1 MDLIDF
7 KLYSTMFLQYHLK
20 LADSES
26 FGIEKGYGEEAVRW
40 MNDEASKIGCKFEA
54 RLYNYLI
61 STKNFGQFEMYSWIG
76 DPKAA
81 RDLVVR
87 ASKRFK
93 IKVIEGG
100 YKTRQLIMRFAR
112 NEYGIVR
119 KGDRSIGQ
127 IEFTSTRLTGS
138 KWTITKEERT

>member
-1 MDLIDF
+1 
-7 KLYSTMFLQYHLK
+7 MFLKYYLK

-26 FGIEKGYGEEAVRW
+26 FGIEKGHGEKAVRW
-40 MNDEASKIGCKFEA
+40 MNDEAKKMGWKFEA
-54 RLYNYLI
+54 RLYDYLI

-100 YKTRQLIMRFAR
+100 YKTKQLIMKFAR

-119 KGDRSIGQ
+119 SGERAIGQ
-127 IEFTSTRLTGS
+127 IEFTSTRLIGS
-138 KWTITKEERT
+138 KWMITKEERT

>member
-1 MDLIDF
+1 
-7 KLYSTMFLQYHLK
+7 

-26 FGIEKGYGEEAVRW
+26 FGIEKGHGEKAVSWMNEEAMK
-40 MNDEASKIGCKFEA
+40 MNWKFEA
-54 RLYNYLI
+54 RLYDYEI

-81 RDLVVR
+81 RDLVIR

-100 YKTRQLIMRFAR
+100 YKTKQLILKIAR
-112 NEYGIVR
+112 NEFGIVR
-119 KGDRSIGQ
+119 RGDRAIGQ
-127 IEFTSTRLTGS
+127 IEFSSTRLTGS
-138 KWTITKEERT
+138 KWAISKEERK